1 MSYILIDPNSS
12 ISPYLNVSNNS
23 ISYKWNPLEA
33 TFYSQLRDAVRVKDE
48 ISINRKVL
56 IKKIT
61 WQIDDCIDLNT
72 KLNSVD
78 KEIVNL
84 KQNRE
89 KLIKDLSNE

>member
-12 ISPYLNVSNNS
+12 ISPYLNVSDNN

-33 TFYSQLRDAVRVKDE
+33 TFYSQLKDAVRVKDE

-72 KLNSVD
+72 KLDSVD

-89 KLIKDLSNE
+89 KLIKSLSNE